1 MNLILGTV
9 QFGLDYG
16 ITNDNGKVNTATAL
30 DILDVANQANIHL
43 LDTAAAYGDSEAVLG
58 RLCHSRNEFAI
69 ISKIPSSKT
78 HVMDIKTSVND
89 SLNRL
94 QVDKLHAIL
103 FHDQHDITNA
113 QSRQNMAILAQL
125 KDEQKVAK
133 IGASFYT
140 PEALESALSLHNL
153 DIIQIPAN
161 CLDQRF
167 EQSGLLDEAKS
178 RGVEI
183 HVRSLFLQ
191 GLLLKEN
198 ARLPLCLQPF
208 KPELASYFNM
218 AKELNLEPLQLA
230 LLYLISNKSMDY
242 GVVGCVNPHQL
253 IEITKAYNYVQKMLN
268 SQKFKEQLDLS
279 GLASSSDQLINPSL
293 WK

>member
-58 RLCHSRNEFAI
+58 RLCHSRNEFDI

-78 HVMDIKTSVND
+78 HVMDIKRSVND

-103 FHDQHDITNA
+103 FHDQQDITNA

-140 PEALESALSLHNL
+140 PDALESALSMHNL

-198 ARLPLCLQPF
+198 ARLPLYLQPF
-208 KPELASYFNM
+208 KPELASYFSM
-218 AKELNLEPLQLA
+218 AKELNLKPLQLA

-253 IEITKAYNYVQKMLN
+253 IEITEAYNYVQKMLN

-279 GLASSSDQLINPSL
+279 ALASASEQLINPSL